1 MSALNGGGSRQREIF
16 LDALR
21 IEDPGAR
28 RAWLRRECREDV
40 ALLESVESL
49 LANHVEDGFL
59 ESPVVD
65 AEEVRR
71 RVGVAGGAGV
81 FVPGM
86 LVGRY
91 RLDRVIGEGGC
102 GVVFQA
108 EQVDPVRREVALKLL
123 KPGMDSE
130 AILARFGL
138 ERQALAMM
146 DHPNVARVL
155 DAGATEAGYPYFVM
169 ELVRGRRITEHCDHQ
184 QLTVPERV
192 ELFLQVCRAVE
203 HAHQKGII
211 HRDLKPSNILV
222 AEVGGKAV
230 PKVIDFGVAKLIQGT
245 PGASDLTMQGGGLIG
260 TPAYMSPEQLGHGD
274 GVVDTRSDV
283 YSLGIL
289 LYEMLCGSTPFAAEG
304 RTGLVR
310 QGGDGRGGG
319 VVAERPST
327 RLAGLGRDV
336 LSERARDR
344 GVDGAG
350 LVRWVRGDLD
360 CIVLKALEPERDR
373 RYATAGELAEDLGRH
388 LSHETIR
395 ARPASA
401 VDQGRRWVRRHRV
414 AFTAT
419 VLMGLVSVMGLCLLV
434 LQFLETGL
442 ALERAETSEGQE
454 RYLRLRLQEANADE
468 VRLRQLAESRGL
480 QARQQAYAADMNLA
494 QQALAVNNLGRARA
508 LLDRHRPSLE
518 KEDLRGWEWRYLW
531 QFCQSDALYT
541 LCHRPDEVALLVA
554 SPDARWL
561 VVGEGRG
568 NLTLW
573 NLETRAME
581 SQLLAPPGLVRAAFS
596 GDSRFLAYAE
606 RDRVRVRA
614 LGDGAASRE
623 LACPGGCA
631 ALKFDTEGR
640 RLLVMGMDGRV
651 VVHDLAGG
659 AATREVRLAGRPGF
673 ILAADVTAD
682 LQKVVFTDPRGRLVG
697 CRTLDGKE
705 IFSVRMRLSE
715 VRALTLSPDG
725 SVVAVGGGLM
735 DPDIWILSALDGS
748 EVRRLTGHNGWIGS
762 LAFWP
767 DGKRLAS
774 ASADQTIRIW
784 DLEESGRVEV
794 LRGHRLEVWSL
805 ALTGGGGLLFSGSKD
820 GAVYAWDAKGR
831 SVGTWPVAL
840 PGRVREW
847 WFGGDSGELVTVGES
862 GEVVRWSLGTNIAGL
877 RRVERAAS
885 GVTPAEDS
893 ARQLAWR
900 SFEVGPDGV
909 VRAREGGGSGPRGGW
924 RPGGADEWVMSPDGL
939 HLASPNRTG
948 VTRLRGVRSGGGE
961 VELQGFLLGTHGV
974 AFSPD
979 SHRLA
984 VGSNGSEALKLFD
997 VSSHQELLTLGAK
1010 TTFVRWLAFS
1020 PDHRWLAASG
1030 RDGQVYL
1037 WRAPGFDEITAREME
1052 AH

>member
-1 MSALNGGGSRQREIF
+1 MSASNGGGSRERELF
-16 LDALR
+16 LDALQ
-21 IEDPGAR
+21 IEDREAR
-28 RAWLRRECREDV
+28 RVWLRRECGEDV
-40 ALLESVESL
+40 RLLGSVESL

-65 AEEVRR
+65 AEGVRQ
-71 RVGVAGGAGV
+71 RVAAGGAASFG
-81 FVPGM
+81 PGM
-86 LVGRY
+86 VVGRY

-108 EQVDPVRREVALKLL
+108 EQIEPVRREVALKLL

-146 DHPNVARVL
+146 DHPNIARVL

-169 ELVRGRRITEHCDHQ
+169 ELVRGRRITEHCDHER
-184 QLTVPERV
+184 LTVAERV
-192 ELFLQVCRAVE
+192 ELFMQVCRAVE

-222 AEVGGKAV
+222 AETGGKAV

-245 PGASDLTMQGGGLIG
+245 SGASDLTMMGGGLIG

-283 YSLGIL
+283 YSLGVL
-289 LYEMLCGSTPFAAEG
+289 LFEMLCGSTPFSADG
-304 RTGLVR
+304 RVASVR
-310 QGGDGRGGG
+310 QGLDGSSGG
-319 VVAERPST
+319 VLAERPSS
-327 RLAGLGRDV
+327 RLAGLEKGLLV
-336 LSERARDR
+336 ERARER

-350 LVRWVRGDLD
+350 LVRLVRGDLD

-373 RYATAGELAEDLGRH
+373 RYATAGELVEDLGRH
-388 LSHETIR
+388 LSNETIR

-401 VDQGRRWVRRHRV
+401 LDQGRRWVRRHRV
-414 AFTAT
+414 AFSAT
-419 VLMGLVSVMGLCLLV
+419 VLAGLVAVTGLCLLV
-434 LQFLETGL
+434 WQFVEKGV

-454 RYLRLRLQEANADE
+454 RYLRLRLQEANSDE

-480 QARQQAYAADMNLA
+480 QAREQAYAADMNLA

-518 KEDLRGWEWRYLW
+518 NEDLRGWEWRYLW

-573 NLETRAME
+573 NLETRAID
-581 SQLLAPPGLVRAAFS
+581 SRLLVPPGPVRAAFS
-596 GDSRFLAYAE
+596 GDSRLLAYAD
-606 RDRVRVRA
+606 RDRVRVKA
-614 LGDGAASRE
+614 MIGGEASRE
-623 LACPGGCA
+623 LACPGVCV
-631 ALKFDTEGR
+631 ALKFDAEGR
-640 RLLVMGMDGRV
+640 RLLVLGMDGRV
-651 VVHDLAGG
+651 VIHDLVDGTS
-659 AATREVRLAGRPGF
+659 TREVKLEGRAGF

-682 LQKVVFTDPRGRLVG
+682 LEKVVYSDPRGRLLG
-697 CRTLDGKE
+697 YRTTDGKE
-705 IFSVRMRLSE
+705 LFSVRMRTSE
-715 VRALTLSPDG
+715 VRALTFSPDG
-725 SVVAVGGGLM
+725 KVVAVGGGLM
-735 DPDIWILSALDGS
+735 DPDIWILNAQDGS

-784 DLEESGRVEV
+784 DLEEPGRVEV

-820 GAVYAWDAKGR
+820 GSVYAWDAKGR

-840 PGRVREW
+840 PGQVRDW
-847 WFGGDSGELVTVGES
+847 WFGGDSGELVTVGEN
-862 GEVVRWSLGTNIAGL
+862 GEVVRWSLGTNVAGL
-877 RRVERAAS
+877 RRVDGSAG

-893 ARQLAWR
+893 ARRLAWR
-900 SFEVGPDGV
+900 SFELGPDGA
-909 VRAREGGGSGPRGGW
+909 VRARAGAGSGPRAGW
-924 RPGGADEWVMSPDGL
+924 RLGGPDEWVMSPDGV

-948 VTRLRGVRSGGGE
+948 VTRLRGVRSEGGE
-961 VELQGFLLGTHGV
+961 VELRGFLLGTHGV

-984 VGSNGSEALKLFD
+984 VGSNGSEAVKLFD

-1037 WRAPGFDEITAREME
+1037 WRAPGFDEIAAREME
-1052 AH
+1052 AR